1 MPTIANFIS
10 ILLLIAQKDKL
21 SISALPQRD
30 NGRGVRLNKLDTVAS
45 NKIISCLGYKMQF
58 HGHILIHFS

>member
-10 ILLLIAQKDKL
+10 VLLLIAQKDKL

-45 NKIISCLGYKMQF
+45 ETC
-58 HGHILIHFS
+58 